1 MGIED
6 LFKAEETVVVRLGY
20 YTTLVR
26 NMETL
31 DTIREAMEK
40 GVPLRYIQTLL
51 TGKAPDYDCDL
62 AELEAYRATGITPN
76 RFKVIDEEYQNA
88 ELKANLDVKRSVV
101 LDKDAQIRQLQ
112 SDNEALKLT
121 CQAHI
126 ANIDT
131 KRKQYEDMKKKADLL
146 SEACEGYKKK
156 LADLKATNEELHG
169 KLAQAQ
175 EGIKISVP
183 IAGST
188 EVQI

>member
-6 LFKAEETVVVRLGY
+6 LFKAEETVVVRLSY
-20 YTTLVR
+20 YTDLVK
-26 NMETL
+26 NTETL
-31 DTIREAMEK
+31 TMITEMMAHN
-40 GVPLRYIQTLL
+40 VPLRYIQTLL

-62 AELEAYRATGITPN
+62 AELEAYRATGITPG
-76 RFKVIDEEYQNA
+76 RFKVIDEEYERLSRENA
-88 ELKANLDVKRSVV
+88 ELKVKGQELKEEVDR
-101 LDKDAQIRQLQ
+101 LKAAR
-112 SDNEALKLT
+112 EADWK
-121 CQAHI
+121 
-126 ANIDT
+126 NVET
-131 KRKQYEDMKKKADLL
+131 KCKQYEDMKKKADLL